1 MNNITTFHKMPIV
14 SAVTDRVIGFEIL
27 LKNFQGLPL
36 KIFNDYPELYSEF
49 SLQLLKEILH
59 LDQQKKLRATSEL
72 LYLNVTPDQ
81 FLSHG
86 TLEFLYYL
94 HESNYRLE
102 NLVIEF
108 TEHKLHCD
116 LWRIK
121 ERILLFKQHNC
132 QFAIDDFGIKVSNFQ
147 RVFEIKTEFIKVD
160 RSVIT
165 RSESAQANQ
174 DALTE
179 LVNFCHKLN
188 KKVIVEG
195 IETKAQLK
203 QAKICGADY
212 LQGYLFGLP
221 ELIV

>member
-1 MNNITTFHKMPIV
+1 MNNTTTFHKMPIV
-14 SAVTDRVIGFEIL
+14 SALTDKVLGFEIL
-27 LKNFQGLPL
+27 LKSFRGIPL
-36 KIFNDYPELYSEF
+36 NTFNQHPELYSEF
-49 SLQLLKEILH
+49 SFQLLKEIFH
-59 LDQQKKLRATSEL
+59 LDQQKKLRGISEL
-72 LYLNVTPDQ
+72 LYLNLTPDQ

-94 HESNYRLE
+94 HESKYRLE

-108 TEHKLHCD
+108 TEHDLHCD
-116 LWRIK
+116 LIRIK

-147 RVFEIKTEFIKVD
+147 RVFEINTEFIKVD
-160 RSVIT
+160 RGLIT
-165 RSESAQANQ
+165 RSENNQANQ

-179 LVNFCHKLN
+179 LVSFCHKLN

-195 IETKAQLK
+195 IETKTQFE
-203 QAKICGADY
+203 QAKVCGADY
-212 LQGYLFGLP
+212 LQGYFFSLP

>member
-1 MNNITTFHKMPIV
+1 MDNSTTFHKMPIV
-14 SAVTDRVIGFEIL
+14 SALTDKVIGFEIL
-27 LKNFQGLPL
+27 LRSFRGIPL
-36 KIFNDYPELYSEF
+36 NTFNQYPQLYSDF
-49 SLQLLKEILH
+49 SFQLLKEILH
-59 LDQQKKLRATSEL
+59 LDHQKKLRAASEL
-72 LYLNVTPDQ
+72 LYLNLTPEQ
-81 FLSHG
+81 FLSPG

-94 HESNYRLE
+94 HVSKYRLE

-108 TEHKLHCD
+108 TEHELHCD

-147 RVFEIKTEFIKVD
+147 RVFEINTEFIKVD